1 MGLKRGG
8 RESER
13 GVFTKVGVL
22 QSRRVRK
29 SYGVLKSRRRRVVKL
44 GRPRARKDGDGDV
57 AYVIGLDIML
67 VRVSKLKI
75 QLM

>member
-8 RESER
+8 IGSER
-13 GVFTKVGVL
+13 GVFTKVGVS
-22 QSRRVRK
+22 QSGRVRK
-29 SYGVLKSRRRRVVKL
+29 SYEVLKSRRRRVVKL

-67 VRVSKLKI
+67 VRVSKLRI